1 MESNNET
8 MKRRIRE
15 SGLKQWEV
23 AECIGMN
30 EFVLSR
36 KFRHPLS
43 DELVEKIET
52 AITELTEGD

>member
-43 DELVEKIET
+43 DELVEKIEK
-52 AITELTEGD
+52 AITVLTEGE